1 LSAWNCR
8 SAGIWRA
15 PRYRVN
21 FVFPTKEYERT
32 RTEVLIETFIRKQL
46 RLKAHTVTKV
56 EETDDSMLVYIDR
69 LGKRLL
75 RCGVCRQRC
84 LEVHDISKEREWRD
98 LSMRKLPLKLRYRP
112 RRVECPRCGVRVE
125 DFPWAEP
132 WARVTTALSN
142 AVAVLARELSWKGTA
157 REYGLNW
164 KSVATIV
171 KRAVQ
176 YGLKHRKRPPV
187 HAIGID
193 EVSRRKGQVYLTV
206 VYDLERRVLLWVGD
220 DRTEEAVRPFFT
232 KEMGKRRCQTLQV
245 VCMDMWAAYA
255 KLVRDHAVNAQIL
268 FDRFHIVKHLNEA
281 VDAARRD
288 LWRQLTTKER
298 VSFKGTRWL
307 LLKNPWNLNSGQK
320 ERLSTL
326 VRWNSPLVRAW
337 YLKESFQLFWTY
349 KQPWRAKQHLL
360 KWMNSAMR
368 SRLEPFKKFVGMLRS
383 HLDGVLAW
391 TDTRL
396 SNGAVEGMN
405 NKIKSISHRSFGF
418 RTAENF
424 IAAIY
429 HCCAR
434 LPLPVER

>member
-1 LSAWNCR
+1 
-8 SAGIWRA
+8 
-15 PRYRVN
+15 
-21 FVFPTKEYERT
+21 
-32 RTEVLIETFIRKQL
+32 VLIETFIRKQL
-46 RLKAHTVTKV
+46 GLKAHTVTKV
-56 EETDDSMLVYIDR
+56 EDREDEMIVFIDR
-69 LGKRLL
+69 LGSRLL

-84 LEVHDISKEREWRD
+84 KEVHDVRKEREWRD
-98 LSMRKLPLKLRYRP
+98 LSMRKLPLKLRYHP
-112 RRVECPRCGVRVE
+112 RRLECPRCGVRVE
-125 DFPWAEP
+125 DFPWADP
-132 WARVTTALSN
+132 WARVTTALAN
-142 AVAVLARELSWKGTA
+142 AVAVLARELSWQGTA
-157 REYGLNW
+157 RQYGLNW

-176 YGLKHRKRPPV
+176 YGLKHRARPPV

-206 VYDLERRVLLWVGD
+206 VYDLERRVVLWVGD
-220 DRTEEAVRPFFT
+220 DRIEEAVRPFFT
-232 KEMGKRRCQTLQV
+232 QEMGKRRCRTLRV
-245 VCMDMWAAYA
+245 VCMDMWATYA
-255 KLVRDHAVNAQIL
+255 KLVREHAPNATIL

-281 VDAARRD
+281 VDEVRRE
-288 LWRQLTTKER
+288 LRRQLTMKER
-298 VSFKGTRWL
+298 ADFKGTRWL
-307 LLKNPWNLNSGQK
+307 LLKNPWNLTHHQK

-326 VRWNSPLVRAW
+326 VQWNSPLVRAW

-349 KQPWRAKQHLL
+349 KQPWRAKQLLL

-368 SRLEPFKKFVGMLRS
+368 SKLEPFKKFVRTLRS

-391 TDTRL
+391 TKTRL

-418 RTAENF
+418 RSADHF

>member
-1 LSAWNCR
+1 M
-8 SAGIWRA
+8 
-15 PRYRVN
+15 
-21 FVFPTKEYERT
+21 
-32 RTEVLIETFIRKQL
+32 LIETFIRKQL

-56 EETDDSMLVYIDR
+56 EQTDDNMLVYIDR

-84 LEVHDISKEREWRD
+84 LEIHDIREEREWRD

-112 RRVECPRCGVRVE
+112 RRVACPRCGVRVE

-142 AVAVLARELSWKGTA
+142 AVAVLARELSWQGTA

-164 KSVATIV
+164 KSVATII
-171 KRAVQ
+171 KRVVQ
-176 YGLKHRKRPPV
+176 YGLKNRARPPV
-187 HAIGID
+187 HAIGMD

-232 KEMGKRRCQTLQV
+232 KEMGKRRCQTLRV
-245 VCMDMWAAYA
+245 VCMDMWAPYA
-255 KLVRDHAVNAQIL
+255 KLVRDHAVKAQIL
-268 FDRFHIVKHLNEA
+268 FDRFHIVKHLSDA
-281 VDAARRD
+281 VDAARRV
-288 LWRQLTTKER
+288 LWRQLTSKGKVE
-298 VSFKGTRWL
+298 VKGTRWL
-307 LLKNPWNLNSGQK
+307 LLKNPWNLTNDQK

-326 VRWNSPLVRAW
+326 VQWNSPLVRAW

-349 KQPWRAKQHLL
+349 KQSWRAKQHLL
-360 KWMNSAMR
+360 KWINSAMR
-368 SRLEPFKKFVGMLRS
+368 SRLESFKKFARMLRS

-391 TDTRL
+391 TQTRL

-418 RTAENF
+418 RSAVNF

-434 LPLPVER
+434 LPLPIER

>member
-1 LSAWNCR
+1 
-8 SAGIWRA
+8 
-15 PRYRVN
+15 
-21 FVFPTKEYERT
+21 VFPTKEYERT

-46 RLKAHTVTKV
+46 HLKAHTVTKV
-56 EETDDSMLVYIDR
+56 EETDECMLVWIDQ
-69 LGKRLL
+69 LGRRLL

-84 LEVHDISKEREWRD
+84 LEVHDIRKEREWRD
-98 LSMRKLPLKLRYRP
+98 LSMRKLALKLRYRP

-132 WARVTTALSN
+132 WARVTAALSN
-142 AVAVLARELSWKGTA
+142 AVAVLARELSWQGTA
-157 REYGLNW
+157 RQYGLNW

-176 YGLKHRKRPPV
+176 YGLRHRKRPPV
-187 HAIGID
+187 HVIGID

-232 KEMGKRRCQTLQV
+232 KEMGLRRCRTLQV
-245 VCMDMWAAYA
+245 VCLDMWAAYA
-255 KLVRDHAVNAQIL
+255 KLVRQHAPNAQIL

-281 VDAARRD
+281 VDAVRRE
-288 LWRQLTTKER
+288 LWRRLSSKER
-298 VSFKGTRWL
+298 TSFQGTRWL
-307 LLKNPWNLNSGQK
+307 LLKNPWNLKDSQK

-326 VRWNSPLVRAW
+326 VQWNTPLVRAW
-337 YLKESFQLFWTY
+337 YLKEAFQLFWTY
-349 KQPWRAKQHLL
+349 KQPWRAQQHLY
-360 KWMNSAMR
+360 KWIRSAMR
-368 SRLEPFKKFVGMLRS
+368 SKLDAFKKFAQMLRS
-383 HLDGVLAW
+383 HLAGILPW
-391 TDTRL
+391 TKIRV

>member
-1 LSAWNCR
+1 M
-8 SAGIWRA
+8 
-15 PRYRVN
+15 
-21 FVFPTKEYERT
+21 FPTKEYERT

-46 RLKAHTVTKV
+46 HLKAHTVTKV
-56 EETDDSMLVYIDR
+56 EETDECMLVYIDR
-69 LGKRLL
+69 LGNRLL

-84 LEVHDISKEREWRD
+84 REVHDIRKQREWRD

-112 RRVECPRCGVRVE
+112 RRVECSRCGVRVE

-220 DRTEEAVRPFFT
+220 ERTEEAVRPFFT

-268 FDRFHIVKHLNEA
+268 FDRFHIVKHLNEV
-281 VDAARRD
+281 VDATRRD
-288 LWRQLTTKER
+288 LWRQLTTKQR
-298 VSFKGTRWL
+298 VGFKGTRWL
-307 LLKNPWNLNSGQK
+307 LLKNPWNLSSGQK

-349 KQPWRAKQHLL
+349 RQPWRAKQHLL

-368 SRLEPFKKFVGMLRS
+368 SRLGPFQKFVGMLRS

-391 TDTRL
+391 TQTRL

>member
-1 LSAWNCR
+1 
-8 SAGIWRA
+8 
-15 PRYRVN
+15 
-21 FVFPTKEYERT
+21 
-32 RTEVLIETFIRKQL
+32 VLIETFIRKQL
-46 RLKAHTVTKV
+46 RLKAHTVTQV
-56 EETDDSMLVYIDR
+56 EETAEHMVVHIDR

-75 RCGVCRQRC
+75 RCGVCRRRC
-84 LEVHDISKEREWRD
+84 REVYDIRREREWRD
-98 LSMRKLPLKLRYRP
+98 LSMRKLPLKLRYHP

-132 WARVTTALSN
+132 WARVTTALAN
-142 AVAVLARELSWKGTA
+142 AVAVLARELSWQGTA
-157 REYGLNW
+157 RQYGLNW

-171 KRAVQ
+171 KRAVR
-176 YGLKHRKRPPV
+176 YGLEHRARPPV
-187 HAIGID
+187 HVIGID
-193 EVSRRKGQVYLTV
+193 EVSRRKGQLYLTV
-206 VYDLERRVLLWVGD
+206 VYDLERRVLLWVGE
-220 DRTEEAVRPFFT
+220 DRTEEAVRKFFT
-232 KEMGKRRCQTLQV
+232 EEMGRRRCHTLRV
-245 VCMDMWAAYA
+245 VCMDMWAPYA
-255 KLVRDHAVNAQIL
+255 KLVKDHAPQAQLL

-281 VDAARRD
+281 VDAVRRE
-288 LWRQLTTKER
+288 LWRRVTAKEK
-298 VSFKGTRWL
+298 VAVKGTRWL
-307 LLKNPWNLNSGQK
+307 LLKNPWNLNDEQK

-326 VRWNSPLVRAW
+326 VRWNTPLVRAW
-337 YLKESFQLFWTY
+337 YLKEAFQLFWGY
-349 KQPWRAKQHLL
+349 KQPKRAQDFLE
-360 KWMNSAMR
+360 KWMRSAMR

-391 TDTRL
+391 TKTRV